1 MGGDEKEDEI
11 PQRCLVYARLRPTK
25 ALDGIGKD
33 GVYQLVH
40 CNKKKIILGTPEEPI
55 KTFNFDGSFTP
66 ANTQEEI
73 FNEVAVASLDHVLK
87 GFTSAIM
94 CYGQTGTG
102 KSYTMSHKS
111 PGQEAIIPR
120 SANYLFAKIK
130 DMPTKE
136 FHLSAHFVQIYRDTL
151 SDLMVDPKEKQK
163 VDIRFQDKTGVE
175 IVNCTEV
182 PVTSTEQF
190 MAMYEEG
197 DARRVVR
204 PTKMNP
210 DSSRGHTALVLYV
223 KSKSVDPNDMSM
235 PANGKITF
243 IDLAGYERF
252 EKTGLKDPV
261 HIDEAKKINAS
272 LLALGYVVT
281 ALSNGDKH
289 VPWRNSKLTR
299 LLQDSIGGKSR
310 STIVITCGP
319 ASTNLHESQNSFD
332 FGNRAMAVKVAAKL
346 DVAVD
351 YQKLSVKLQQQLDEQ
366 EEKLSKLEKAEKERD
381 VERAATQDR
390 HKRDM
395 ERLRTRHKDELV
407 KLMEEGATNE
417 RVQKLIE
424 MQDAETETLEDM
436 QHDEQAV
443 QEETFQE
450 VVKEEMNERVQRE
463 RIRGSS
469 MRKQISDDKR
479 KELHAAYTLIA
490 QLRAGSAD
498 LPDDETLKKI
508 HDEVSGLAGSAKT
521 PALAHLLVNTGA
533 PPAGGLTI
541 DAPMVQE
548 TGEDEGASQATSA
561 CPSPTTVN
569 NAEIGILKQELVDMR
584 QQLEETEQKGKE
596 AIEKMKV
603 AQKKAATKLKEER
616 ERNAQLLK
624 TTASLEKMEA
634 LEGELDE
641 VKTAKKEAERMLE
654 EANERVEKLE
664 KNLNGVTARVWRT
677 TIETKKTQAKVEAL
691 SAERDELDEK
701 YSILEQE
708 KAELADEFNR
718 KKRDIE
724 IAAEEADAGASRVHG
739 ELKNELDAAKEKIA
753 EHEAAIEEMTQ
764 KLGAVTK
771 ELEDLSTAKDEQ
783 EAGLRAEIE
792 AAKGEASTSAKELE
806 EGQAALAKRAEEVE
820 ADLAA
825 RQEELDDMVET
836 TKDEVATVRAE
847 LMKQVE
853 DMQSRTSLEVIGL
866 KERIDELMGEMVQLK
881 EGAAGQEGA
890 HAAALQAAQEKEK
903 ALQGEAAALTERIEA
918 LTADVAGKEAEL
930 EAAVGRAEQ
939 LEEEATS
946 AGRKREA
953 AADELAEALR
963 HVEELSATV
972 AERDEALAERAQRID
987 ALSEEAGAAA
997 AAHAAELETLRAEID
1012 RAGAELA
1019 ALRDSAAVEQ
1029 GASAAKLEETQAAL
1043 EAAEE
1048 AAAAAKANVEE
1059 LEAAAERQ
1067 GGDVDELQKALGD
1080 EQAAR
1085 AADTDKAQQDHDAQA
1100 AAYAALTAD
1109 KEDLDAKLSTL
1120 EATAAATAQHLEAT
1134 TQQRDEL
1141 QAQLDQASADLAAAE
1156 KTVEA
1161 RDAALADREAAAGD
1175 AEHAHGALE
1184 AEKKELEAGLSRLQ
1198 GERDELLA
1206 ANKALVEQLAA
1217 TKEELAE
1224 GGEREA
1230 ELKADKE
1237 LLEAEA
1243 EEAKQSIADLDAAI
1257 ASRDE
1262 KIAALAAAGGESSEQ
1277 VKVVSGERDA
1287 VKAQLEDAAKQRD
1300 ELQVQ
1305 LEELREKL
1313 AAAAG
1318 ERDGLKKELGD
1329 TTAALDKAEEDAENA
1344 KEQLA
1349 AAKDEA
1355 AAKEEE
1361 LEEKNKALE
1370 EEVEAAKEEAEDER
1384 ELGKELAEEKEALQL
1399 ELEEYK
1405 DQSEAAL
1412 AEKERQEEELQ
1423 NNVASLE
1430 DELATSGQ
1438 YQEALE
1444 VRIKELEGALSEL
1457 TGELNQE
1464 KSKAQVEAEAA
1475 KNKMMEERKMR
1486 DEEAERLKAEAERL
1500 KTDAAKDAEEMEK
1513 RMREEQAEAERRL
1526 KEEKE
1531 KVGGGKYKYTSKIV
1545 SQLERVGQFAIPR
1558 DAPSM
1563 ARPEGLLVSLDPEEV
1578 KASLAYNLVVVGL
1591 QHSGKSSVQH
1601 CLVKGSHGLVRRAPD
1616 TTSPT
1621 TAFDLS
1627 RTVHKERSGG
1637 GGGFLGKKQASASAN
1652 THFTVWDTPCDPRHI
1667 AALPPGTLPVLG
1679 ACYVVTFSLT
1689 DDFAGIAKRLEYVLQ
1704 MVWANAKAN
1713 MDEGMRLPVLLVG
1726 TRRDLLS
1733 SKDNVVVM
1741 KKIGEAKR
1749 WLKEAPMMRERFT
1762 LLDCFA
1768 VSCKEW
1774 SVQGDTGLK
1783 TGVSSFSQLMGFLSS
1798 DMANRYPI
1806 TPPALLGEVENAGAQ
1821 LDIHDW
1827 WTSLARSNP
1836 RDEADATLRAG
1847 HKAVLSL
1854 MLHLHRMRLR
1864 NVWLVGKMEFEA
1876 AVFDHI
1882 PSHVEKAQPF
1892 LKDQLK
1898 KICVQRGMAYT
1909 VLDKAMNDAR
1919 EGVVLLKTDVL
1930 ANFVASFLL
1939 PTVYLSNC
1947 TAFAERE
1954 KPGYLKG
1961 VLAKHAK
1968 LNIEEVW
1975 RPDWPLMFDGK
1986 VPQSTAPALMKAAP
2000 AFEKEVR
2007 LGCDFLPLLDL
2018 SFEVFSEDD
2027 NEKYQFMPAMALRHL
2042 SNTVVSMLLECFKK
2056 SNGGWIA
2063 NTTKC
2068 DPLAY
2073 AETQAVLKGVH
2084 ALNPGTARLWGDG
2097 AAVMVDGRWAFVRVE
2112 PAHVV
2117 ICCEGKDSPLLAPL
2131 RQVVVAASAKAN
2143 ISDATWKDGMN
2154 LDHLPR
2160 LAPAYAKQVE
2170 DAASIEAFL
2179 AHLSADILRGTP
2191 YPQATVDK
2199 DIKRRGK

>member
-881 EGAAGQEGA
+881 E
-890 HAAALQAAQEKEK
+890 
-903 ALQGEAAALTERIEA
+903 
-918 LTADVAGKEAEL
+918 
-930 EAAVGRAEQ
+930 
-939 LEEEATS
+939 
-946 AGRKREA
+946 
-953 AADELAEALR
+953 
-963 HVEELSATV
+963 
-972 AERDEALAERAQRID
+972 
-987 ALSEEAGAAA
+987 
-997 AAHAAELETLRAEID
+997 
-1012 RAGAELA
+1012 
-1019 ALRDSAAVEQ
+1019 
-1029 GASAAKLEETQAAL
+1029 
-1043 EAAEE
+1043 
-1048 AAAAAKANVEE
+1048 
-1059 LEAAAERQ
+1059 
-1067 GGDVDELQKALGD
+1067 
-1080 EQAAR
+1080 
-1085 AADTDKAQQDHDAQA
+1085 
-1100 AAYAALTAD
+1100 
-1109 KEDLDAKLSTL
+1109 
-1120 EATAAATAQHLEAT
+1120 
-1134 TQQRDEL
+1134 
-1141 QAQLDQASADLAAAE
+1141 
-1156 KTVEA
+1156 
-1161 RDAALADREAAAGD
+1161 
-1175 AEHAHGALE
+1175 
-1184 AEKKELEAGLSRLQ
+1184 
-1198 GERDELLA
+1198 
-1206 ANKALVEQLAA
+1206 
-1217 TKEELAE
+1217 
-1224 GGEREA
+1224 
-1230 ELKADKE
+1230 
-1237 LLEAEA
+1237 
-1243 EEAKQSIADLDAAI
+1243 
-1257 ASRDE
+1257 
-1262 KIAALAAAGGESSEQ
+1262 
-1277 VKVVSGERDA
+1277 
-1287 VKAQLEDAAKQRD
+1287 
-1300 ELQVQ
+1300 
-1305 LEELREKL
+1305 
-1313 AAAAG
+1313 
-1318 ERDGLKKELGD
+1318 
-1329 TTAALDKAEEDAENA
+1329 DAENA

>member
-1 MGGDEKEDEI
+1 
-11 PQRCLVYARLRPTK
+11 
-25 ALDGIGKD
+25 
-33 GVYQLVH
+33 
-40 CNKKKIILGTPEEPI
+40 
-55 KTFNFDGSFTP
+55 
-66 ANTQEEI
+66 
-73 FNEVAVASLDHVLK
+73 
-87 GFTSAIM
+87 
-94 CYGQTGTG
+94 
-102 KSYTMSHKS
+102 
-111 PGQEAIIPR
+111 
-120 SANYLFAKIK
+120 
-130 DMPTKE
+130 
-136 FHLSAHFVQIYRDTL
+136 
-151 SDLMVDPKEKQK
+151 
-163 VDIRFQDKTGVE
+163 
-175 IVNCTEV
+175 
-182 PVTSTEQF
+182 
-190 MAMYEEG
+190 
-197 DARRVVR
+197 
-204 PTKMNP
+204 
-210 DSSRGHTALVLYV
+210 
-223 KSKSVDPNDMSM
+223 
-235 PANGKITF
+235 
-243 IDLAGYERF
+243 
-252 EKTGLKDPV
+252 
-261 HIDEAKKINAS
+261 
-272 LLALGYVVT
+272 
-281 ALSNGDKH
+281 
-289 VPWRNSKLTR
+289 
-299 LLQDSIGGKSR
+299 
-310 STIVITCGP
+310 
-319 ASTNLHESQNSFD
+319 
-332 FGNRAMAVKVAAKL
+332 
-346 DVAVD
+346 
-351 YQKLSVKLQQQLDEQ
+351 
-366 EEKLSKLEKAEKERD
+366 
-381 VERAATQDR
+381 
-390 HKRDM
+390 
-395 ERLRTRHKDELV
+395 
-407 KLMEEGATNE
+407 
-417 RVQKLIE
+417 
-424 MQDAETETLEDM
+424 
-436 QHDEQAV
+436 
-443 QEETFQE
+443 
-450 VVKEEMNERVQRE
+450 
-463 RIRGSS
+463 
-469 MRKQISDDKR
+469 
-479 KELHAAYTLIA
+479 
-490 QLRAGSAD
+490 
-498 LPDDETLKKI
+498 
-508 HDEVSGLAGSAKT
+508 
-521 PALAHLLVNTGA
+521 
-533 PPAGGLTI
+533 
-541 DAPMVQE
+541 
-548 TGEDEGASQATSA
+548 
-561 CPSPTTVN
+561 
-569 NAEIGILKQELVDMR
+569 
-584 QQLEETEQKGKE
+584 
-596 AIEKMKV
+596 
-603 AQKKAATKLKEER
+603 
-616 ERNAQLLK
+616 
-624 TTASLEKMEA
+624 
-634 LEGELDE
+634 
-641 VKTAKKEAERMLE
+641 
-654 EANERVEKLE
+654 
-664 KNLNGVTARVWRT
+664 
-677 TIETKKTQAKVEAL
+677 
-691 SAERDELDEK
+691 
-701 YSILEQE
+701 
-708 KAELADEFNR
+708 
-718 KKRDIE
+718 
-724 IAAEEADAGASRVHG
+724 
-739 ELKNELDAAKEKIA
+739 
-753 EHEAAIEEMTQ
+753 
-764 KLGAVTK
+764 
-771 ELEDLSTAKDEQ
+771 
-783 EAGLRAEIE
+783 
-792 AAKGEASTSAKELE
+792 
-806 EGQAALAKRAEEVE
+806 
-820 ADLAA
+820 
-825 RQEELDDMVET
+825 
-836 TKDEVATVRAE
+836 
-847 LMKQVE
+847 
-853 DMQSRTSLEVIGL
+853 
-866 KERIDELMGEMVQLK
+866 
-881 EGAAGQEGA
+881 
-890 HAAALQAAQEKEK
+890 
-903 ALQGEAAALTERIEA
+903 
-918 LTADVAGKEAEL
+918 
-930 EAAVGRAEQ
+930 
-939 LEEEATS
+939 
-946 AGRKREA
+946 
-953 AADELAEALR
+953 
-963 HVEELSATV
+963 
-972 AERDEALAERAQRID
+972 
-987 ALSEEAGAAA
+987 
-997 AAHAAELETLRAEID
+997 
-1012 RAGAELA
+1012 
-1019 ALRDSAAVEQ
+1019 
-1029 GASAAKLEETQAAL
+1029 
-1043 EAAEE
+1043 
-1048 AAAAAKANVEE
+1048 
-1059 LEAAAERQ
+1059 
-1067 GGDVDELQKALGD
+1067 
-1080 EQAAR
+1080 
-1085 AADTDKAQQDHDAQA
+1085 
-1100 AAYAALTAD
+1100 
-1109 KEDLDAKLSTL
+1109 
-1120 EATAAATAQHLEAT
+1120 
-1134 TQQRDEL
+1134 
-1141 QAQLDQASADLAAAE
+1141 
-1156 KTVEA
+1156 
-1161 RDAALADREAAAGD
+1161 
-1175 AEHAHGALE
+1175 
-1184 AEKKELEAGLSRLQ
+1184 
-1198 GERDELLA
+1198 
-1206 ANKALVEQLAA
+1206 
-1217 TKEELAE
+1217 
-1224 GGEREA
+1224 
-1230 ELKADKE
+1230 
-1237 LLEAEA
+1237 
-1243 EEAKQSIADLDAAI
+1243 
-1257 ASRDE
+1257 
-1262 KIAALAAAGGESSEQ
+1262 
-1277 VKVVSGERDA
+1277 
-1287 VKAQLEDAAKQRD
+1287 
-1300 ELQVQ
+1300 
-1305 LEELREKL
+1305 
-1313 AAAAG
+1313 
-1318 ERDGLKKELGD
+1318 
-1329 TTAALDKAEEDAENA
+1329 
-1344 KEQLA
+1344 
-1349 AAKDEA
+1349 
-1355 AAKEEE
+1355 
-1361 LEEKNKALE
+1361 
-1370 EEVEAAKEEAEDER
+1370 
-1384 ELGKELAEEKEALQL
+1384 
-1399 ELEEYK
+1399 
-1405 DQSEAAL
+1405 
-1412 AEKERQEEELQ
+1412 
-1423 NNVASLE
+1423 
-1430 DELATSGQ
+1430 
-1438 YQEALE
+1438 
-1444 VRIKELEGALSEL
+1444 
-1457 TGELNQE
+1457 
-1464 KSKAQVEAEAA
+1464 
-1475 KNKMMEERKMR
+1475 MMEERKMR

>member
-881 EGAAGQEGA
+881 
-890 HAAALQAAQEKEK
+890 
-903 ALQGEAAALTERIEA
+903 
-918 LTADVAGKEAEL
+918 
-930 EAAVGRAEQ
+930 
-939 LEEEATS
+939 
-946 AGRKREA
+946 
-953 AADELAEALR
+953 
-963 HVEELSATV
+963 
-972 AERDEALAERAQRID
+972 
-987 ALSEEAGAAA
+987 EEAGAAA

>member
-881 EGAAGQEGA
+881 E
-890 HAAALQAAQEKEK
+890 
-903 ALQGEAAALTERIEA
+903 
-918 LTADVAGKEAEL
+918 
-930 EAAVGRAEQ
+930 
-939 LEEEATS
+939 
-946 AGRKREA
+946 
-953 AADELAEALR
+953 
-963 HVEELSATV
+963 
-972 AERDEALAERAQRID
+972 
-987 ALSEEAGAAA
+987 
-997 AAHAAELETLRAEID
+997 
-1012 RAGAELA
+1012 
-1019 ALRDSAAVEQ
+1019 
-1029 GASAAKLEETQAAL
+1029 
-1043 EAAEE
+1043 
-1048 AAAAAKANVEE
+1048 
-1059 LEAAAERQ
+1059 
-1067 GGDVDELQKALGD
+1067 
-1080 EQAAR
+1080 
-1085 AADTDKAQQDHDAQA
+1085 
-1100 AAYAALTAD
+1100 
-1109 KEDLDAKLSTL
+1109 
-1120 EATAAATAQHLEAT
+1120 
-1134 TQQRDEL
+1134 
-1141 QAQLDQASADLAAAE
+1141 
-1156 KTVEA
+1156 
-1161 RDAALADREAAAGD
+1161 
-1175 AEHAHGALE
+1175 
-1184 AEKKELEAGLSRLQ
+1184 
-1198 GERDELLA
+1198 
-1206 ANKALVEQLAA
+1206 
-1217 TKEELAE
+1217 
-1224 GGEREA
+1224 
-1230 ELKADKE
+1230 
-1237 LLEAEA
+1237 
-1243 EEAKQSIADLDAAI
+1243 
-1257 ASRDE
+1257 
-1262 KIAALAAAGGESSEQ
+1262 
-1277 VKVVSGERDA
+1277 
-1287 VKAQLEDAAKQRD
+1287 
-1300 ELQVQ
+1300 
-1305 LEELREKL
+1305 
-1313 AAAAG
+1313 
-1318 ERDGLKKELGD
+1318 
-1329 TTAALDKAEEDAENA
+1329 DAENA

-1370 EEVEAAKEEAEDER
+1370 EEVEAAKEGAAALRDEVAQLQVAGGDAAAAAAGKEEELCAEVEALKDEVDKLEGEVDEAAKKEAALQDTVEALTEEKEALTAEKEALGAAKAELEGKNADLAAANEELAAAKDDVAASFAASQDDLAKVEGELADVTAALEGLRPQLEEAQARATEQDEEIDKLDADLNEQVDKLLEGEKAMQVLAEEKEALVAEVANVKAAMATAEEESAKEAEDLRNVVEDRDAEVAMYKAKTAELEEALEEARAEAEDER